1 MNKRLVGT
9 IGAVI
14 VVIALVAGIFFF
26 MNKDTDNPNADNT
39 QNSST
44 SDKANELD
52 KYIDGMDTEQIEDT
66 LNKEPTDTQKDSFQH
81 AIEEVAV
88 PEIGSDIIVD
98 DEGTAHY
105 TDTAGNDVEVEVDQE
120 IKNKTDEELEDDYEQ
135 MMQALK
141 DHQTVGGN
149 SNNTGNQNNS
159 NNNTSNNQQPTGNNT
174 GSSSTGNIDYED
186 DISDEEAAEARRKAE
201 EAFLNNGGTIT
212 KGEGE
217 GQISASAEEYIASQL
232 RPAN

>member
-1 MNKRLVGT
+1 MNKRLVGIIT
-9 IGAVI
+9 AII

-26 MNKDTDNPNADNT
+26 MNKDTDNSNVDNT

-52 KYIDGMDTEQIEDT
+52 KYIDGMGTEQIEDT
-66 LNKEPTDTQKDSFQH
+66 LNKEPTDTQKDSFQY
-81 AIEEVAV
+81 AIEEIAV
-88 PEIGSDIIVD
+88 PEIGSDIIID

-141 DHQTVGGN
+141 DYQTVGGN

-159 NNNTSNNQQPTGNNT
+159 NNTSNNQQPTGNNT
-174 GSSSTGNIDYED
+174 GSPSTGNIDYED

-201 EAFLNNGGTIT
+201 EAFLNNGGTIIT
-212 KGEGE
+212 DQRE
-217 GQISASAEEYIASQL
+217 GQISASEEEYIASQL